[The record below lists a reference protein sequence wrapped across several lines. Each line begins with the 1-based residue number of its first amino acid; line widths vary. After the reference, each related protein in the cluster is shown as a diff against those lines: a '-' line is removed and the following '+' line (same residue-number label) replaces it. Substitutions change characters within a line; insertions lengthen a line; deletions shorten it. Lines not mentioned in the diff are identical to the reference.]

1 MKATNLTKET
11 IAQVGVV
18 ERNFPDFRV
27 GDTVSVAQIV
37 KEGNKERT
45 QLFEGDILAIRGT
58 GASMT
63 FTVRRIASN
72 NVAVERIYPYYSPV
86 ISSVTLVRRGDV
98 RRAKLYYVRDRLGKT
113 GRIKE
118 KVLTREQKMHL
129 NDKAN
134 AELAQAGE

>member
-11 IAQVGVV
+11 IAQVGVAA
-18 ERNFPDFRV
+18 RNFPDFKV
-27 GDTVSVAQIV
+27 GDTIAVVQFV
-37 KEGNKERT
+37 KEGNDGKERT
-45 QLFEGDILAIRGT
+45 QTFEGDVLAIRGT
-58 GASMT
+58 GASMS

-86 ISSVTLVRRGDV
+86 ISEVKLVRRGLV
-98 RRAKLYYVRDRLGKT
+98 RRAKLYYVRDCIGKA

-129 NDKAN
+129 NEKAN
-134 AELAQAGE
+134 AAAAAE